1 MNKIQILGYLGWLKV
16 EREEMEKEGRKERGK
31 EIEKKVRSKERFMKF
46 LHECNILYIYTNKI
60 LRGTKRRESCEL
72 SFFSFSILKM

>member
-46 LHECNILYIYTNKI
+46 LHECNILYIY
-60 LRGTKRRESCEL
+60 
-72 SFFSFSILKM
+72 

>member
-31 EIEKKVRSKERFMKF
+31 EIEKKSEKQGEICEIFTQMQYIIYILIRSCVGQKEGNLM
-46 LHECNILYIYTNKI
+46 N
-60 LRGTKRRESCEL
+60 
-72 SFFSFSILKM
+72 

>member
-31 EIEKKVRSKERFMKF
+31 EIEKKSEKQGEICEIFTRMQYIIYILIRSCMGQKK
-46 LHECNILYIYTNKI
+46 
-60 LRGTKRRESCEL
+60 RESCEL
-72 SFFSFSILKM
+72 IFFFFSILKM